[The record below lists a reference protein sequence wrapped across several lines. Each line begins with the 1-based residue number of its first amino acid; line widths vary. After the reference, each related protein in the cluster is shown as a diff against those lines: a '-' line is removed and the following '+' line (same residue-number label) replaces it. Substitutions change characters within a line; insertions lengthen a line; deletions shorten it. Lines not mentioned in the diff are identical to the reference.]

1 MHPWNLSGHGTRVP
15 PALNPPTAIAQSPS
29 RSVLSVA
36 RSPGSGRPLHVGHTG
51 DTEWAKVRF
60 HPQAQEDQFQDLA
73 HNTAFH
79 MCAFYAQSTNQP
91 LELLDF
97 FLGPLYA
104 GNPINLQLA
113 WAAPG
118 TPKDLYVRRRSSTVR
133 PSSAPPGGLPT
144 ALAT

>member
-1 MHPWNLSGHGTRVP
+1 ME
-15 PALNPPTAIAQSPS
+15 
-29 RSVLSVA
+29 
-36 RSPGSGRPLHVGHTG
+36 HTG

-60 HPQAQEDQFQDLA
+60 HPQAQEDHFQDLA

-104 GNPINLQLA
+104 GHLGCPRHAQGPVREAPQLCSPPFLRA
-113 WAAPG
+113 
-118 TPKDLYVRRRSSTVR
+118 SS
-133 PSSAPPGGLPT
+133 GLC
-144 ALAT
+144 